1 MNLHDFNPSDREQ
14 IELMIA
20 NFQKVKHFNL
30 IDFTTECV
38 KRGKMT
44 ELEAQK
50 LRMSCHVFVGA
61 IGTMPLSDLEIPRW
75 MMMHCKGCDQT
86 DCPILKLM

>member
-14 IELMIA
+14 IDLMVA
-20 NFQKVKHFNL
+20 NFQKAKHFDL
-30 IDFTTECV
+30 LDFTTECI

-50 LRMSCHVFVGA
+50 LRMSVHTFVGA
-61 IGTMPLSDLEIPRW
+61 FGTTPLSDLEIPRW
-75 MMMHCKGCDQT
+75 LITHCKVCDQT
-86 DCPILKLM
+86 DCPILKSM

>member
-1 MNLHDFNPSDREQ
+1 MNLHDFNPSNREQ

-20 NFQKVKHFNL
+20 NFQKAKHFNL
-30 IDFTTECV
+30 LNFTTECI

-50 LRMSCHVFVGA
+50 LRMSCHTFVGA
-61 IGTMPLSDLEIPRW
+61 FGTTPLSDLEIPRW
-75 MMMHCKGCDQT
+75 MMVHCKECDQA